1 MDKSKEQLREEME
14 KKLLLNPKTKD
25 VVLEMR
31 RQRETAKAQETEQ
44 EFYGNMFKTM
54 KQSLENISDTN
65 AVKSQT
71 DLMQRNTETVFM
83 LADGLSLLVKAMA
96 EKDNTE
102 NLSELTAIKEAISKL
117 AEKRIPAPVVNVE
130 APIIKAPEAVVI
142 DKSTVIQETKEMQ
155 EAVKVLGKILEKVSI
170 KQSSIVKIGNV
181 DPDEAVAVRMVDK
194 DGKNFVDLVSS
205 WFIGGSSGGGF
216 PGTQTDLDTGAG
228 TDNHGVVA
236 IGLPASGGFVVGGTV
251 TNPFN
256 VTGTFTTS
264 GSVEITNDVGN
275 PIPVS
280 GTVAV
285 TQSGSWTF
293 TADTEFPAAAAIT
306 TDAQA
311 APTTTQ
317 VYSYPFSFNQTTWE
331 RDRAGIVVNVSSV
344 TGYKNTLPVARYD
357 SSPTIRT
364 TGQFGN
370 FQADGDGSLLTQV
383 PRGATSTRTTVT
395 PALTST
401 TLIAASTNR
410 KGLRIVHTAID
421 PAQVLWI
428 AAAATASSTIH
439 FTKLV
444 GSGEMSLYDAKEWPY
459 SGQYSIISDVATGT
473 IQVYELT

>member
-65 AVKSQT
+65 NVKSQT
-71 DLMQRNTETVFM
+71 DLMQKNTETVFM

-102 NLSELTAIKEAISKL
+102 NLSELTAIKEAITKL

-181 DPDEAVAVRMVDK
+181 DPDEAVAVRIVDK
-194 DGKNFVDLVSS
+194 DGKGFVDLISN
-205 WFIGGSSGGGF
+205 WFVGGGGGTGF

-236 IGLPASGGFVVGGTV
+236 IGLPASGGFVVGGTA

-256 VTGTFTTS
+256 ITGTVSVVTG
-264 GSVEITNDVGN
+264 ITGIGDGRK
-275 PIPVS
+275 
-280 GTVAV
+280 TVA
-285 TQSGSWTF
+285 
-293 TADTEFPAAAAIT
+293 AA
-306 TDAQA
+306 
-311 APTTTQ
+311 
-317 VYSYPFSFNQTTWE
+317 
-331 RDRAGIVVNVSSV
+331 G
-344 TGYKNTLPVARYD
+344 
-357 SSPTIRT
+357 
-364 TGQFGN
+364 
-370 FQADGDGSLLTQV
+370 
-383 PRGATSTRTTVT
+383 TREV
-395 PALTST
+395 L
-401 TLIAASTNR
+401 AASTTC
-410 KGLRIVHTAID
+410 KHVTITALAGNTD
-421 PAQVLWI
+421 VVVVGGTTCI
-428 AAAATASSTIH
+428 AALGTRRGTPLSPGDSVDFDIDNLNDVNLDVVA
-439 FTKLV
+439 
-444 GSGEMSLYDAKEWPY
+444 SGEGVSY
-459 SGQYSIISDVATGT
+459 SY
-473 IQVYELT
+473 LT